1 MSELLNYEFMQRAL
15 LAAFVTGIVAPA
27 VGVFLV
33 QRRLSLLGDGIG
45 HAALTGVALGMLTG
59 IAPLYTAIAV
69 AVLGAVGIELIRVW
83 GKANADVALAILF
96 YGGIATGVLLANL
109 AGASAA
115 NLTSFLFGSLST
127 VSTSELV
134 IVVILATV
142 AFALVIGLLP
152 QLFAISFDEE
162 HAQVSGIRV
171 HLLAIVLA
179 VVAAV
184 TVTVA
189 MRTVGLLLVSA
200 LMVVP
205 VAAAQHLAGSF
216 KTTFIGAVF
225 VGLASSIG
233 GVVFSFQIDT
243 QPGPTIVLVAL
254 LFFVAAVITA
264 RITHRRTEYGRTAPH

>member
-1 MSELLNYEFMQRAL
+1 MQRAL
-15 LAAFVTGIVAPA
+15 IAAFVTGVVAPT

-45 HAALTGVALGMLTG
+45 HTALAGVALGLLTG
-59 IAPLYTAIAV
+59 VAPLYTAIAI
-69 AVLGAVGIELIRVW
+69 AILGAVAIELIRAW

-96 YGGIATGVLLANL
+96 YGGIATGVLLVNL
-109 AGASAA
+109 SGASAA
-115 NLTSFLFGSLST
+115 NLTSYLFGSLST
-127 VSTSELV
+127 VSSGDL
-134 IVVILATV
+134 IVVVVLATL

-179 VVAAV
+179 IIAAV

-205 VAAAQHLAGSF
+205 VAAAQNLARSF
-216 KTTFIGAVF
+216 KTTFIGAVLI
-225 VGLASSIG
+225 GLASSLG

-254 LFFVAAVITA
+254 LFFIAAVVAA
-264 RITHRRTEYGRTAPH
+264 RLTHRRIEHGRTAPH